1 MNKDRT
7 PSTTKNDVMRMQK
20 ELINRSNQKI
30 CDMIISSS
38 VDDGPID
45 VDSNFQN
52 LNDYENEPLKSSTLT
67 KNESNQSRDLT
78 SGGFSKFMLPG

>member
-38 VDDGPID
+38 VDEDPFD
-45 VDSNFQN
+45 VHSNFEN
-52 LNDYENEPLKSSTLT
+52 LNDYESEPLKSSTMT
-67 KNESNQSRDLT
+67 KN
-78 SGGFSKFMLPG
+78 